1 MKVRQD
7 PSTKPYFKCLSC
19 PRFRKS
25 CGGIPT
31 RGMDLDIWCEYMRDV
46 KDLAHLTNAYI
57 AKESDV
63 SEKTIEWIMSINVK
77 HDIMRATARSI
88 ELVVIG
94 PVGEHDCDVDR
105 DGSKS
110 SERISK
116 LIAENDQLKTRL
128 SQIDEQHRQD
138 VRAVKEE
145 YMEQITFLKDELKAW
160 RDLHKNGH

>member
-31 RGMDLDIWCEYMRDV
+31 RGMDLESWCEYMRDV
-46 KDLAHLTNAYI
+46 KDLARLTNAYI
-57 AKESDV
+57 AKEAEV
-63 SEKTIEWIMSINVK
+63 SVKTIEWIMAVK
-77 HDIMRATARSI
+77 VEHDIMRATARRI

-105 DGSKS
+105 NGGTS
-110 SERISK
+110 SEQINK
-116 LIAENDQLKTRL
+116 LRSENEQLKTQL
-128 SQIDEQHRQD
+128 LQIDEQHRRD

-145 YMEQITFLKDELKAW
+145 YMEQIAFLREELKAW
-160 RDLHKNGH
+160 RSLHQNSR